1 MSLKTRFKQFRN
13 DYVIRQVAQAELPP
27 FSPSPLRRCR
37 VLFSGRVQK
46 VGFRLEVCELARRLG
61 LTGFCKNL
69 ENGDVLAEIQG
80 EEDKI
85 HFLLAFMGSLK
96 RIRITKQEVTPLP
109 LRPQEEAFTQQ

>member
-1 MSLKTRFKQFRN
+1 LSLKTRFKQFRN
-13 DYVIRQVAQAELPP
+13 DYVIRQVERAELPP

-46 VGFRLEVCELARRLG
+46 VGFRLGVCELARRLG
-61 LTGFCKNL
+61 LPGFCKNL

-80 EEDKI
+80 EENKI
-85 HFLLAFMGSLK
+85 RFLLAFMSSLK

-109 LRPQEEAFTQQ
+109 LRPQEESFTQQ

>member
-1 MSLKTRFKQFRN
+1 MSLKTRFNRLRS
-13 DYVIRQVAQAELPP
+13 DYVIRQVARAELPP
-27 FSPSPLRRCR
+27 FSPSPLRRYR

-46 VGFRLEVCELARRLG
+46 VGFRLEACELARRLG

-85 HFLLAFMGSLK
+85 LFLLSFMGSLK

-109 LRPQEEAFTQQ
+109 LHPQEEAFTQQ